1 MRILI
6 CHGYLLRGTGS
17 NQYVQSLARAF
28 CAQGHHVLV
37 MCQDGD
43 PRLDFVSA
51 FLCEQDGSFTPQV
64 LWEEKTGYTGTCMV
78 FKPDIGGLLPVYV
91 LDSYAG
97 FKVKEFTEL
106 SELELDRYVDMNR
119 RSLQRLVRQ
128 FAPEA
133 IHANHA
139 VMLPYI
145 VRPVASEHEIPY
157 FVSIHGS
164 AIEYTVKKDSR
175 YLTYGAEGL
184 EGAEAILVPSEHT
197 ASQVL
202 EVFGGRVEGL
212 EEKLTLLPPGVDT
225 ELFRPAEESLAES
238 VEQMLA
244 AVEKRTEGVTVGDFI
259 GRAGDH
265 PPAEREQMQVEYEI
279 SRINGLHPEWLPDP
293 DIEAGMRGLAAGG
306 CPFVMYLGKLLE
318 TKGIQCVITALPLIL
333 RDHPTAKLV
342 VVGFGELWGILEL
355 MIDALD
361 QGEIRTFKVLCEY
374 GNAAY
379 SKRTG
384 RPFAP
389 VLAFLDELA
398 GEGTLD
404 DYLRLCLEQD
414 LRGAVIFTGYLAPE
428 EHRYILPHA
437 RALLVPSLAQEAFGL
452 VATEAMAAGVVPIA
466 SFHSGLESALDP
478 VKAVWGRDAGLFL
491 LGTTE
496 KLVFRIAAACGTV
509 LEMPDESLR
518 ARGAEMRSVVQ
529 KRFTWDA
536 AARRLAAL
544 YECR

>member
-17 NQYVQSLARAF
+17 NQYVQSLARAL

-37 MCQDGD
+37 MCQDDD

-51 FLCEQDGSFTPQV
+51 FLREQDGSFTPEV
-64 LWEEKTGYTGTCMV
+64 LWEEKTDYPGNCMV

-128 FAPEA
+128 FTPEA

-145 VRPVASEHEIPY
+145 VRPVAAEHGIPY

-164 AIEYTVKKDSR
+164 AIEFTVKKDSR

-184 EGAEAILVPSEHT
+184 EGARAILVPSEHT
-197 ASQVL
+197 ASQVI

-225 ELFRPAEESLAES
+225 ELFKPAGESLAES

-244 AVEKRTEGVTVGDFI
+244 AVEKRTEGVAVGDFI
-259 GRAGDH
+259 GRAGEH
-265 PPAEREQMQVEYEI
+265 PPPASEQMQVEYEI
-279 SRINGLHPEWLPDP
+279 HRINGLHPEWLPDP
-293 DIEAGMRGLAAGG
+293 DIEASMRGLAAGG

-318 TKGIQCVITALPLIL
+318 TKGIQCVIPALPLIM

-342 VVGFGELWGILEL
+342 VVGFGELRGILEL

-361 QGEIRTFKVLCEY
+361 KGDIMTFKVLCEY

-379 SKRTG
+379 STRTG

-404 DYLRLCLEQD
+404 EYLRLCLTRD
-414 LRGAVIFTGYLAPE
+414 LRGAVVFAGYLPPE

-437 RALLVPSLAQEAFGL
+437 RALLIPSLAQEAFGL

-478 VKAVWGRDAGLFL
+478 VKVVWGRDAGCFL

-496 KLVFRIAAACGTV
+496 KLVFRIAAACGCV
-509 LEMPDESLR
+509 LEMPDEVLR
-518 ARGAEMRSVVQ
+518 ARGEEMRSVVQ

-536 AARRLAAL
+536 AARRLSAL
-544 YECR
+544 YKCR